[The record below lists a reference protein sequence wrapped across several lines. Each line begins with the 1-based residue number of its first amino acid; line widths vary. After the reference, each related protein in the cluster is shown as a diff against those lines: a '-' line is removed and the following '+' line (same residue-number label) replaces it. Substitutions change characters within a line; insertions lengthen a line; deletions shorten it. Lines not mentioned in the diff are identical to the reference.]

1 MQYNFPCERKIIILG
16 HHLQKREMQN
26 YSEFEVYLGL
36 INLKA
41 CLPGM
46 IRFQMVME
54 IELRCLRKESDI
66 YSFGILMK

>member
-46 IRFQMVME
+46 IRFQIVME
-54 IELRCLRKESDI
+54 IEL
-66 YSFGILMK
+66 